1 VGFAGVTLLSA
12 LVWQRIYFEAA
23 LRRPPEARK
32 PDAGDLIAEYRK
44 APWNDLPVSEVDP
57 HLGPLS
63 APVRLVVFE
72 SFRCPG
78 CRTLA
83 GTLSRLRDTFGDRLL
98 VVYKH
103 YPLSTEC
110 NRRLTRDMQPGACEI
125 AWAAEAAN
133 RQRSFWPFHDA
144 LFAADARDPASGIAD
159 AARSVRLDAARFA
172 SDRRSDSTLARV
184 ATDIA
189 LGDRLQI
196 PGTPAV
202 FVDGRLVPSTD
213 HRVLETLIRHVL
225 GEPPAGQ
232 PRSSPDVV
240 GTDRPAIRGRSSRG
254 G

>member
-1 VGFAGVTLLSA
+1 
-12 LVWQRIYFEAA
+12 
-23 LRRPPEARK
+23 
-32 PDAGDLIAEYRK
+32 
-44 APWNDLPVSEVDP
+44 
-57 HLGPLS
+57 
-63 APVRLVVFE
+63 
-72 SFRCPG
+72 
-78 CRTLA
+78 
-83 GTLSRLRDTFGDRLL
+83 
-98 VVYKH
+98 
-103 YPLSTEC
+103 
-110 NRRLTRDMQPGACEI
+110 MQPGACEI